1 MYIIETKEKNRWK
14 FRSSHKNLD
23 SAECNFQAVNNK
35 SIRIRKGQTIIASK
49 KKIIH

>member
-1 MYIIETKEKNRWK
+1 MYIIEIKENKRWK

-23 SAECNFQAVNNK
+23 SAECNFQAVNDK